1 MRCYKAIWGMT
12 LKVATALAAAIL
24 LGVAVMPVPG
34 LWWTRL
40 LPLAILAGAVPF
52 VVRGYAVQDGVL
64 LIRRLWWNSRIDLAG
79 LRSVRFDPDALKGSL
94 RTCGN
99 GGLFS
104 FTGWYWNRRLG
115 RYSMYVTDLKRPVV
129 LTFDKRV
136 VVVSPADPEAFV
148 KELALFCKNG

>member
-12 LKVATALAAAIL
+12 LKVASALAAAIL

-40 LPLAILAGAVPF
+40 LPVAILAGAVPF

-64 LIRRLWWNSRIDLAG
+64 LIRRLWWNTRIDLAG
-79 LRSVRFDPDALKGSL
+79 LRSVRFDPEALKGSL

-104 FTGWYWNRRLG
+104 FTGWYWSRRLG
-115 RYSMYVTDLKRPVV
+115 LYSMYVTDLKRPVV

-136 VVVSPADPEAFV
+136 VVVSPADPDAFV
-148 KELALFCKNG
+148 KELATFCAGG